1 MNQNSFGNLILLK
14 LELITCHFHGQ
25 KKLSPILSLLQ
36 KFSTSQPN
44 ITRIANYNFCKTG
57 FLSCFVC
64 SGLNMLEKMLERV
77 ELEGVMEEFEMLSMD
92 AGRVQRETLKKILEE
107 NGETEYLSKWG
118 LNGRSD
124 PESYKTCVPIVT
136 HKEIEPYIRRIAD
149 GDASSIITTKP
160 IPAISLRSV
169 HTHFDRSL
177 CFISFHSCA

>member
-1 MNQNSFGNLILLK
+1 
-14 LELITCHFHGQ
+14 
-25 KKLSPILSLLQ
+25 
-36 KFSTSQPN
+36 
-44 ITRIANYNFCKTG
+44 
-57 FLSCFVC
+57 
-64 SGLNMLEKMLERV
+64 MLEKMQERV

-124 PESYKTCVPIVT
+124 PESYKACVPIVT

-160 IPAISLRSV
+160 IPAISLRSLHCT
-169 HTHFDRSL
+169 HTHTLIDH
-177 CFISFHSCA
+177 CVSFHFIHVLDHDVVTLLQFWYHSREAKVSALQP